1 MGIRITTIL
10 ILTLLFVSC
19 SKDNDDVINVE
30 LQGKWTL
37 TDVLCYCGFEPDT
50 DFSAH
55 EITFEKSNLIVSS
68 SENLQFLSSGSYTVN
83 GNRITLQNGDQ
94 YKYVIKGN
102 SLQLT
107 FVDEPNIADDEL
119 LLVYERN

>member
-1 MGIRITTIL
+1 MRTRITTIL
-10 ILTLLFVSC
+10 ILSLLFVSC

-30 LQGKWTL
+30 LQGSWTL
-37 TDVLCYCGFEPDT
+37 SDVMCYCAFEPDT
-50 DFSAH
+50 DFSTH
-55 EITFEKSNLIVSS
+55 KITFEKSNLIVSS

-83 GNRITLQNGDQ
+83 GNRITLHDGTQ

-102 SLQLT
+102 NLELT
-107 FVDEPNIADDEL
+107 FVDEPGIADDEL